1 MPDNSERK
9 RLKKKMLDRWE
20 NEGGRITADPVIANE
35 SNPASQ
41 RKGKN
46 SQGRA
51 SNDSSRVEQY
61 FVSQNKAQTYSE
73 MSRAG

>member
-41 RKGKN
+41 ARIKTVKAALRTIARELTVFRLAK
-46 SQGRA
+46 QGADFLRNEPP
-51 SNDSSRVEQY
+51 S
-61 FVSQNKAQTYSE
+61 
-73 MSRAG
+73 

>member
-1 MPDNSERK
+1 MTMPDNSERK

-51 SNDSSRVEQY
+51 SNDSSRDD
-61 FVSQNKAQTYSE
+61 SIS
-73 MSRAG
+73 SRKTRRRLTQK